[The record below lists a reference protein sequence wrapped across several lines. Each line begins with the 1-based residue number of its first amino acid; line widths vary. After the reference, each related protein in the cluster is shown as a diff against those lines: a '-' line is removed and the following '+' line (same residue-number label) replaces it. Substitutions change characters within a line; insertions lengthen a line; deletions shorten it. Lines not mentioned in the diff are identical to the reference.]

1 MHESSAENVSIKVT
15 HQTASRFN
23 LKLVL
28 GQISRSCIREE
39 TFTIIYE
46 GSRPMQRESSHQIK
60 KNDFTSRLE
69 LKKLKGREPRNIF
82 LNSDKTLVR
91 NCGCAK

>member
-15 HQTASRFN
+15 HQTPSRFN

-46 GSRPMQRESSHQIK
+46 GSRPMQRESSQQIK
-60 KNDFTSRLE
+60 KNDFTSCLE
-69 LKKLKGREPRNIF
+69 LKKL
-82 LNSDKTLVR
+82 
-91 NCGCAK
+91 